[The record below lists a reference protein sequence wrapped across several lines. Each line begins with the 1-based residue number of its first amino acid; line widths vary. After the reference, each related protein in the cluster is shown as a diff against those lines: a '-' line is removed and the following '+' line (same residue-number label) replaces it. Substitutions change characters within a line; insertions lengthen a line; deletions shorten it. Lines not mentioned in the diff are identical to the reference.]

1 MNYIS
6 QLTAA
11 IDRLS
16 EDIELNPSHVSLYL
30 ALFYQWNMN
39 RFKNPIS
46 ISRSEV
52 MKVSKIGSKS
62 TYHKCLKDLHA
73 KGFLVYHPSHNPL
86 RGSLIDM
93 TIFGTTTR
101 TSSGTSTEQVVGQ
114 PLVPSINN
122 TNNLKDSNNKKS
134 TSFYKP
140 TLDEVKEFFN
150 DNSSTELAEV
160 ESETFYNHFE
170 SNGWLVG
177 GKAKMKNWQAAAR
190 NWIKRSQVYKTQSAD
205 MHGTS
210 SGPAKNVG
218 NLNVDQNKDYSVPL

>member
-46 ISRSEV
+46 ISRSDV

-62 TYHKCLKDLHA
+62 TYHKCLKDLHT
-73 KGFLVYHPSHNPL
+73 KGFLIYHPSHNPL

-93 TIFGTTTR
+93 TIFGTSTKTT
-101 TSSGTSTEQVVGQ
+101 SGTSTEQVVGQ
-114 PLVPSINN
+114 ALVPSINN

-134 TSFYKP
+134 ASFYKP
-140 TLDEVKEFFN
+140 SLDEVKDFFKN
-150 DNSSTELAEV
+150 NSSTEGAEV
-160 ESETFYNHFE
+160 EAETFFNHFE

-190 NWIKRSQVYKTQSAD
+190 NWIKRSQVYKNQSTGR
-205 MHGTS
+205 HGTS
-210 SGPAKNVG
+210 SGPVKNAG

>member
-16 EDIELNPSHVSLYL
+16 KDDEFNPSHVSLYL

-39 RFKNPIS
+39 RFNNPMS
-46 ISRSEV
+46 ISRSDV
-52 MKVSKIGSKS
+52 MKVSKIGSKT
-62 TYHKCLKDLHA
+62 TYHKCLTDLHT

-93 TIFGTTTR
+93 TIFGTSTR
-101 TSSGTSTEQVVGQ
+101 TTSGTSSEPSTELVVGQ
-114 PLVPSINN
+114 ALVPSINSINN
-122 TNNLKDSNNKKS
+122 TNSLNNKKN
-134 TSFYKP
+134 TSFYSP
-140 TLDEVKEFFN
+140 SIEEVKDFFKN
-150 DNSSTELAEV
+150 DV
-160 ESETFYNHFE
+160 EAETFFNHFE

-190 NWIKRSQVYKTQSAD
+190 NWIKRSHDYKT
-205 MHGTS
+205 TS
-210 SGPAKNVG
+210 SGPAKTAG
-218 NLNVDQNKDYSVPL
+218 NLNVNQNKDYSVPL

>member
-1 MNYIS
+1 MNYIG

-16 EDIELNPSHVSLYL
+16 KDDALNPSHVSLYL

-39 RFKNPIS
+39 RFNNPIS
-46 ISRSEV
+46 ISRSDT
-52 MKVSKIGSKS
+52 MHVSKIGSKT
-62 TYHKCLKDLHA
+62 TYHKCLTDLHV

-101 TSSGTSTEQVVGQ
+101 TSTGTTSGTSNEQVVGQ
-114 PLVPSINN
+114 ALVPSINSLN
-122 TNNLKDSNNKKS
+122 ITNNINNKKN
-134 TSFYKP
+134 TSFHSP
-140 TLDEVKEFFN
+140 SIEEVKDFFKN
-150 DNSSTELAEV
+150 DV
-160 ESETFYNHFE
+160 EAETFFNHFE

-190 NWIKRSQVYKTQSAD
+190 NWIKRSQEFKA
-205 MHGTS
+205 TS
-210 SGPAKNVG
+210 SVQSRSPG
-218 NLNVDQNKDYSVPL
+218 NLNVNQNKDYSVPL

>member
-93 TIFGTTTR
+93 TIFETTTR

-122 TNNLKDSNNKKS
+122 TNSVNNSNNKKS

-140 TLDEVKEFFN
+140 TLDEVREFFK

-177 GKAKMKNWQAAAR
+177 GKAKMKNWHAAAR
-190 NWIKRSQVYKTQSAD
+190 NWIKRSQVYKK
-205 MHGTS
+205 TS
-210 SGPAKNVG
+210 SGPVKNVG

>member
-46 ISRSEV
+46 ISRSDV

-73 KGFLVYHPSHNPL
+73 KGFLIYHPSHNPL

-93 TIFGTTTR
+93 TIFGTSTR
-101 TSSGTSTEQVVGQ
+101 TTSGTSTEQVVGQ
-114 PLVPSINN
+114 ALVPSINN

-134 TSFYKP
+134 ASFYKP
-140 TLDEVKEFFN
+140 SLDEVKDFFKN
-150 DNSSTELAEV
+150 NSSTERAEV
-160 ESETFYNHFE
+160 EAETFFNHFE

-190 NWIKRSQVYKTQSAD
+190 NWKRRSEEFATRSL
-205 MHGTS
+205 S
-210 SGPAKNVG
+210 SSKGASG